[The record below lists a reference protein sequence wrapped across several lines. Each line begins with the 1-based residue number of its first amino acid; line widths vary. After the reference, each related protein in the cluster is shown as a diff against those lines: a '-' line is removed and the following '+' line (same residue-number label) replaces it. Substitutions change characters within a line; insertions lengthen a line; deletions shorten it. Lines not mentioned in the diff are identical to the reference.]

1 MAYIS
6 MKDYTK
12 NINKK
17 IVLDHVNLNIEQ
29 GGINALVGSNG
40 SGKTMLIRAISGLIT
55 ADSGTAVVDG
65 VRVGNG
71 VFPKS
76 LGLMIENITMLEYF
90 SSFENLKMLNN
101 ISTNKVTIQEI
112 RNWLDT
118 FELDSN
124 DKRPIKKYSLGMRHK
139 VSIIQAFMN
148 KPDLILLD
156 EPTNSLDEN
165 SVQIL
170 LNTIRTTNKKYGTTF
185 IIASHDKS
193 CIEDISNHIFEMRGG
208 KIAY

>member
-76 LGLMIENITMLEYF
+76 LG
-90 SSFENLKMLNN
+90 
-101 ISTNKVTIQEI
+101 
-112 RNWLDT
+112 
-118 FELDSN
+118 
-124 DKRPIKKYSLGMRHK
+124 
-139 VSIIQAFMN
+139 
-148 KPDLILLD
+148 
-156 EPTNSLDEN
+156 
-165 SVQIL
+165 
-170 LNTIRTTNKKYGTTF
+170 
-185 IIASHDKS
+185 
-193 CIEDISNHIFEMRGG
+193 
-208 KIAY
+208 

>member
-90 SSFENLKMLNN
+90 SAFENLKMLNN

-124 DKRPIKKYSLGMRHK
+124 DKRPIK
-139 VSIIQAFMN
+139 
-148 KPDLILLD
+148 
-156 EPTNSLDEN
+156 
-165 SVQIL
+165 
-170 LNTIRTTNKKYGTTF
+170 NTLSECGIK
-185 IIASHDKS
+185 
-193 CIEDISNHIFEMRGG
+193 
-208 KIAY
+208 